1 VKQESVSDS
10 RGVFL
15 VKLLGQMK
23 RKEKEEEKRKVSTY
37 SKASLYLFDPCGQ
50 AVTHLLPP
58 ILFSALQE
66 IPFYVLRITSV
77 LFVKLR
83 YKPEGRGFD
92 FRWCHWNISLT

>member
-23 RKEKEEEKRKVSTY
+23 KKRKEKEEEKRKSSTY
-37 SKASLYLFDPCGQ
+37 SNASLYLFDPCGQ

-66 IPFYVLRITSV
+66 IPFYVLRITS
-77 LFVKLR
+77 L
-83 YKPEGRGFD
+83 
-92 FRWCHWNISLT
+92 